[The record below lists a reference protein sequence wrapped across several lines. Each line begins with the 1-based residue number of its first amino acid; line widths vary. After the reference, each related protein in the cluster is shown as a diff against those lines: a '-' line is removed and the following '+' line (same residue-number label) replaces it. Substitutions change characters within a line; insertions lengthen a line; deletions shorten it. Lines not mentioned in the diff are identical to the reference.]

1 MSAKPAMRVLVS
13 GAGIAGPTVAFFL
26 AKAGAQVTV
35 VDRAPALLPHGQNI
49 DVHGS
54 AVSIIKKMG
63 LMDQLRRYNTNEKG
77 GQLVDTEGK
86 AYACFPLRD
95 GGRASPTSEFEI
107 LRGDLSKILYEP
119 TADHPNVTYLFST
132 TVARI
137 LSDGDK
143 SVEVEL
149 SNGDVRAYDVL
160 VLADGQW
167 SPLRRAHFPREDLTV
182 VDKNMYA
189 VYFTIPREPADN
201 DLWNI
206 HVAPGARIVTT
217 RPDPHGT
224 YRAMFTRVPRA
235 AADKAAWDAAA
246 RSRDP
251 AAQQALVRREF
262 ADVAGGQAPRL
273 LRGMAAAPDFYFQSI
288 QQIRM
293 RRWHRGRVVLLGDT
307 AYCPTPLTGQG
318 ASLAILGA
326 YVLAGELGRLAE
338 GGAPGPCEHPR
349 AALEAY
355 EGLFRPWVEE
365 QQKIPSIF
373 PGVMHPETGLH
384 KWALESFLW
393 AFSRILNMPWVLR
406 WISSHSPSEETEDFK
421 LPHYPKFER

>member
-1 MSAKPAMRVLVS
+1 MRVLVS
-13 GAGIAGPTVAFFL
+13 GAGVAGPAVAFFL

-35 VDRAPALLPHGQNI
+35 VDRAAALLPHGQNI

-54 AVSIIKKMG
+54 AVSIIRKMG
-63 LMDQLRRYNTNEKG
+63 LMTQLRRYNTKEKG
-77 GQLVDTEGK
+77 AQLVGTDGTP
-86 AYACFPLRD
+86 YARFPLQD
-95 GGRASPTSEFEI
+95 GIGASPTSEFEI

-119 TADHPNVTYLFST
+119 TAHHPNVTYLFST

-224 YRAMFTRVPRA
+224 YRGMFTRVPRTP
-235 AADKAAWDAAA
+235 ADKAAWETAA

-251 AAQQALVRREF
+251 AAQQALVRRDF
-262 ADVAGGQAPRL
+262 ADVAWPQAPRL
-273 LRGMAAAPDFYFQSI
+273 LRGMAAAPDFYFQAI

-293 RRWHRGRVVLLGDT
+293 RRWHRGRVVLLGDA

-318 ASLAILGA
+318 ASLAVIGA

-338 GGAPGPCEHPR
+338 EASGSGQSEHPR

-365 QQKIPSIF
+365 QQKIMSIF
-373 PGVMHPETGLH
+373 PGIMHPETGWQ
-384 KWALESFLW
+384 KWALERFLW
-393 AFSRILNMPWVLR
+393 VFSRILNMPWVLR
-406 WISSHSPSEETEDFK
+406 MMSSVSPSEETEDFK
-421 LPHYPKFER
+421 LPYYPKFEK